1 MGISIRQM
9 SEESKLCHQ
18 IDLEMLTDL
27 FPKEVVMEILASE
40 GMETERERR
49 LNLVA
54 MVYLLIGAGLFAHLP
69 FRLVWS
75 QLTHGIR
82 QLCMREQESR
92 VPVPSAF
99 TYRRK
104 QLGYLPLEALM
115 RRCCPPLADEEHTP
129 QAFRFGLRL
138 MALDSTIEA
147 VADIPKLARAFGR
160 MAGRKGKS
168 AFPQLQATY
177 LLECGTHA
185 IIDAF
190 FLPCR
195 VNERHAARVLL
206 RSLRPGMLLQWDTGF
221 HDFDLF
227 RRVRR
232 TGAQVLGR
240 LPAGP
245 SPQKLKQLSD
255 GSWLVDIQPG
265 AIKRRRAGEKQRLR
279 LIEYTLTDER
289 LPHAGKTHRLLT
301 SLLDEQQAPAL
312 EVVCCYHERWE
323 VEVSIDEV
331 DTHQRALTPQLRSQG
346 VELLFQELY
355 GLVLAHYLIRAI
367 MLQSAV
373 PTGLDPDRLSF
384 THALQIIRQY
394 VPTLQMLDP
403 QDWPSIQ
410 QRLRREIS
418 EVHLPERRLRI
429 NARVVKRKY
438 SPFDLKRPKHAHPPR
453 FAPDEHFHDFIL
465 LI

>member
-1 MGISIRQM
+1 M
-9 SEESKLCHQ
+9 SEESKLCHHVNL
-18 IDLEMLTDL
+18 DMLTDL
-27 FPKEVVMEILASE
+27 FPTETVMQILENE
-40 GMETERERR
+40 GVDTKRERK
-49 LNLVA
+49 LNLVT
-54 MVYLLIGAGLFAHLP
+54 MLYLLIGAGLFAHLP
-69 FRLVWS
+69 LREVWG
-75 QLTHGIR
+75 QVTHGLR
-82 QLCMREQESR
+82 VSCKQDQQAR

-115 RRCCPPLADEEHTP
+115 RRCCRPLADPERTP

-147 VADIPKLARAFGR
+147 VADLPVLSRAFGR
-160 MAGRKGKS
+160 LAGRKGQS

-177 LLECGTHA
+177 LVECGTHA
-185 IIDAF
+185 ILDAL
-190 FLPCR
+190 FLPSR
-195 VNERHAARVLL
+195 VNERHAGRVLL
-206 RSLRPGMLLQWDTGF
+206 RKLCPGMLLQWDTGF

-227 RRVRR
+227 RRARR
-232 TGAQVLGR
+232 TGAHVLGR

-245 SPQKLKQLSD
+245 CPQKIKRLSD

-289 LPHAGKTHRLLT
+289 LPHAGKLHRVLT

-312 EVVCCYHERWE
+312 DIVCCYHERWE
-323 VEVSIDEV
+323 IELSIDEL
-331 DTHQRALTPQLRSQG
+331 DTHQRALTPQLRSQR
-346 VELLFQELY
+346 VELVYQELY

-373 PTGLDPDRLSF
+373 PAGLDPDRLSF
-384 THALQIIRQY
+384 SHAVQIIRQY
-394 VPTLQMLDP
+394 VPTLQLLAP
-403 QDWPSIQ
+403 QDWALIQ
-410 QRLRREIS
+410 HRMRQEIREGL
-418 EVHLPERRLRI
+418 LPERRLRI

-438 SPFDLKRPKHAHPPR
+438 SPFDLKRPKHAHPPQ
-453 FAPDEHFHDFIL
+453 FAPDEHFQDFIL

>member
-9 SEESKLCHQ
+9 SEEIKLCHQ
-18 IDLEMLTDL
+18 IDLEMLTNL
-27 FPKEVVMEILASE
+27 FPKQVVMDILEDE
-40 GMETERERR
+40 GVDTQRERR

-54 MVYLLIGAGLFAHLP
+54 MVYLLIGAGLFAHLS
-69 FRLVWS
+69 LQVVWR

-82 QLCMREQESR
+82 LICMRKQESR

-104 QLGYLPLEALM
+104 QVGYLPLEALM
-115 RRCCPPLADEEHTP
+115 RRCCRPLADERTP
-129 QAFRFGLRL
+129 EAFRFGLRL

-147 VADIPKLARAFGR
+147 VADTPAFDCAFGR
-160 MAGRKGKS
+160 LAGRKGKS

-185 IIDAF
+185 IIDAQ

-195 VNERHAARVLL
+195 VNERHAARILM
-206 RSLRPGMLLQWDTGF
+206 RSLTPAMLLQWDTGF

-232 TGAQVLGR
+232 TGAHVLGR

-245 SPQKLKQLSD
+245 SPHKIKHLSD

-265 AIKRRRAGEKQRLR
+265 HIKRRRAGEKQRLR

-289 LPHAGKTHRLLT
+289 LPHAGKKHRLLT
-301 SLLDEQQAPAL
+301 SLLDEVQAPAI

-323 VEVSIDEV
+323 VEVSIDEL
-331 DTHQRALTPQLRSQG
+331 DTHQRALTPQLRSQR
-346 VELLFQELY
+346 VELVYQELH

-367 MLQSAV
+367 MLQSAAPV
-373 PTGLDPDRLSF
+373 GLDPDRLSF
-384 THALQIIRQY
+384 THAVQIIRAY
-394 VPTLQMLDP
+394 IPTLQMLAP
-403 QDWPSIQ
+403 EDWAPIQ
-410 QRLRREIS
+410 ERMHQEIRE
-418 EVHLPERRLRI
+418 ERLPERRLRI

-453 FAPDEHFHDFIL
+453 FAPDEHFQDFIL